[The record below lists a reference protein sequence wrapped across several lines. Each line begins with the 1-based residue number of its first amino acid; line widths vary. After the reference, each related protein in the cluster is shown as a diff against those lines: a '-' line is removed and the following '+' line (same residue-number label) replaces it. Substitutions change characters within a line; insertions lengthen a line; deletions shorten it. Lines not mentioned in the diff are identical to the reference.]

1 MPTLQPNVVRF
12 RRLVDQLI
20 EKPHQR
26 SGSVAAY
33 SLAVTCVALAF
44 LFRLLLGMLDNDAS
58 PFTMLYPA
66 ILFAALW
73 GGARAG
79 MLAVV
84 FGGTLSWWAFFDP
97 RFTFLPPLTFAKQL
111 SLIIYVSASL
121 MIVIGADYCRRL
133 TKSLRDEE
141 ELRNLAVRELGHRLK
156 NKVATIQ
163 SIIAYQLRDHGSTRD
178 KILQRLGTL
187 SSADMLIEAAQG
199 QGVLLREIIN
209 TELGPYEETRATVE
223 GPAIF
228 LPAKMAMV
236 FALVLHEL
244 ATNAAKYGAL
254 SDPSGHVSVC
264 WSIAETKL
272 RLEWRERGGP
282 KISAPT
288 HTGFGTKLLSRALG
302 QFGGNV
308 DLNFAVT
315 GLECTMSVTFAP
327 EVSSNASRSRFLLPS
342 PNVRRFNVAA

>member
-1 MPTLQPNVVRF
+1 M
-12 RRLVDQLI
+12 
-20 EKPHQR
+20 
-26 SGSVAAY
+26 
-33 SLAVTCVALAF
+33 TCVALAF

-156 NKVATIQ
+156 NKVATI
-163 SIIAYQLRDHGSTRD
+163 
-178 KILQRLGTL
+178 
-187 SSADMLIEAAQG
+187 
-199 QGVLLREIIN
+199 
-209 TELGPYEETRATVE
+209 
-223 GPAIF
+223 
-228 LPAKMAMV
+228 
-236 FALVLHEL
+236 
-244 ATNAAKYGAL
+244 
-254 SDPSGHVSVC
+254 
-264 WSIAETKL
+264 
-272 RLEWRERGGP
+272 
-282 KISAPT
+282 
-288 HTGFGTKLLSRALG
+288 
-302 QFGGNV
+302 
-308 DLNFAVT
+308 
-315 GLECTMSVTFAP
+315 
-327 EVSSNASRSRFLLPS
+327 
-342 PNVRRFNVAA
+342 